1 MRENSPLSFLA
12 MKTKKHFPFLIK
24 KVMYKDVLRHI
35 EDIATF
41 PVISFVIF
49 FVFFISVV
57 VYAWG
62 ITKPTINEMENIPLK
77 D

>member
-1 MRENSPLSFLA
+1 MEIYFSIFPLSFNY
-12 MKTKKHFPFLIK
+12 

-35 EDIATF
+35 EDVATF
-41 PVISFVIF
+41 PVISFGIF
-49 FVFFISVV
+49 FIFFISVV

>member
-1 MRENSPLSFLA
+1 
-12 MKTKKHFPFLIK
+12 
-24 KVMYKDVLRHI
+24 MYKDVLRHI
-35 EDIATF
+35 EDVATF
-41 PVISFVIF
+41 PVISFGIF
-49 FVFFISVV
+49 FIFFISVV

>member
-1 MRENSPLSFLA
+1 
-12 MKTKKHFPFLIK
+12 
-24 KVMYKDVLRHI
+24 MYKDVLRHI

-49 FVFFISVV
+49 FLFFISVV
-57 VYAWG
+57 IYAWG
-62 ITKPTINEMENIPLK
+62 ITKPTISEMENIPLK